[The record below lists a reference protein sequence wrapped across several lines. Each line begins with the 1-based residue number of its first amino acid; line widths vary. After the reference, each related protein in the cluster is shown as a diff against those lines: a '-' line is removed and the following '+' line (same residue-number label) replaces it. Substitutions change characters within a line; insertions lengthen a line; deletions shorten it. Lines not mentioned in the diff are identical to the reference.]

1 MSKAFTK
8 ESDAETEEPAFAPR
22 SALPP
27 GVTNYLTPAGA
38 KSLQEEL
45 TRLLEKKQPL
55 PGAEGDAAT
64 PPDPATRQ
72 LDARIRHLREI
83 LASIVVAEPPSTERD
98 KVRFGATVV
107 VRRPNNEAVTYQI
120 VGVDEADPDEGRVSW
135 LSPLAR
141 QLLTRRTG
149 ETIQFSSPAGVE
161 KLQIVSVT
169 YH

>member
-8 ESDAETEEPAFAPR
+8 ETDVETEEPALAPR

-27 GVTNYLTPAGA
+27 GVTNYITPAGA
-38 KSLQEEL
+38 KNLQDEL
-45 TRLLEKKQPL
+45 GRLLEKKQHMAHTD
-55 PGAEGDAAT
+55 GEAAT
-64 PPDPATRQ
+64 ARQ
-72 LDARIRHLREI
+72 LDARIRQLREI
-83 LASIVVAEPPSTERD
+83 LGSIVVAEPPASERD

-107 VRRPNNEAVTYQI
+107 VRGPNNEALTYQI

-161 KLQIVSVT
+161 KLQIVSVE

>member
-8 ESDAETEEPAFAPR
+8 ETDVEMEEPAFAPR

-27 GVTNYLTPAGA
+27 GVTNYITPAGA
-38 KSLQEEL
+38 KGLQEEL
-45 TRLLEKKQPL
+45 ARLLETKQSL
-55 PGAEGDAAT
+55 PGVEGDT
-64 PPDPATRQ
+64 MPSPVPATRQ
-72 LDARIRHLREI
+72 LDARIRQLREI
-83 LASIVVAEPPSTERD
+83 LTSIVVAEPPSTERD

-107 VRRPNNEAVTYQI
+107 VRRPKNEEVTYQI

-141 QLLTRRTG
+141 QLLTRRAG

-161 KLQIVSVT
+161 KLQIVSVE
-169 YH
+169 YQ